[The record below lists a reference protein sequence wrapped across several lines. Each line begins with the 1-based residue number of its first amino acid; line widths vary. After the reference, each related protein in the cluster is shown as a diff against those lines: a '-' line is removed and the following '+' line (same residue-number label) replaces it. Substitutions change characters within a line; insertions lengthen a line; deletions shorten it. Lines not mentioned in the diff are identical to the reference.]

1 MAFRVRSHQRSLQ
14 AGSRTRRFA
23 ERGKWPI
30 CAASQAAGH
39 IARFLAFRPDAER
52 ALPARKLRLLRV
64 LTSKRGQLFEAREQL
79 LAQINA
85 HQNQGVDEPF
95 QEMDALLRLFLD
107 NQVAELES
115 QTECLIATDTA
126 LAETAGILRLSLL

>member
-1 MAFRVRSHQRSLQ
+1 
-14 AGSRTRRFA
+14 
-23 ERGKWPI
+23 
-30 CAASQAAGH
+30 
-39 IARFLAFRPDAER
+39 
-52 ALPARKLRLLRV
+52 